1 MNWWWF
7 LSLSFCFTVI
17 CALTSWAFAESNRER
32 NMEDIQRLTHNQTGF
47 CYLKFQKT
55 LEYDVRTAIDTTWC
69 TKNFMETIQISKG
82 LKATSEP
89 LSFWLTNRGWCYIM
103 DIITYTEH
111 LVDHESAMCTRSI
124 VADLPDSV
132 TNLDSLL
139 ALKCLFIIIG
149 QRLFSSSSQFCLIST
164 TQSRNVLYLEEVQ
177 KQSISQSTR
186 TLIQLKKWVRLQ

>member
-1 MNWWWF
+1 
-7 LSLSFCFTVI
+7 
-17 CALTSWAFAESNRER
+17 
-32 NMEDIQRLTHNQTGF
+32 
-47 CYLKFQKT
+47 
-55 LEYDVRTAIDTTWC
+55 
-69 TKNFMETIQISKG
+69 
-82 LKATSEP
+82 
-89 LSFWLTNRGWCYIM
+89 M

-177 KQSISQSTR
+177 KQRISVNKNTNPTQKMSAATVKMHIA
-186 TLIQLKKWVRLQ
+186 LDHGQLKRTYCCWVAISTCTSGGARAGDSTKCRFASLHVPDSSVVRIYWHIK

>member
-1 MNWWWF
+1 M
-7 LSLSFCFTVI
+7 S
-17 CALTSWAFAESNRER
+17 ATS
-32 NMEDIQRLTHNQTGF
+32 
-47 CYLKFQKT
+47 
-55 LEYDVRTAIDTTWC
+55 IDTTWC

-89 LSFWLTNRGWCYIM
+89 LSFWLTNRGWRYIM

-139 ALKCLFIIIG
+139 AFKCLFIIIG
-149 QRLFSSSSQFCLIST
+149 QRLFSSSHKFCLISAT
-164 TQSRNVLYLEEVQ
+164 AHRWNLWKEGML
-177 KQSISQSTR
+177 QSIVNHVPNNFNPNQFQKGESGYLQV
-186 TLIQLKKWVRLQ
+186 LGHIKWKELTAAG